1 MKTGLPKQ
9 LALAARGPRGAR
21 SEPTRQAHGCI
32 HVVPATATAPSEL
45 RALAA
50 LHTQSPRRHPTP
62 GTTVSFERQMSHHL
76 RAHRLRREAS
86 AAHHLRE
93 VAGSVAVVVGAA
105 SALGKQLVLELHA
118 AGAHVAAC
126 DGDGAGLEALAAEA
140 KAESQRVSLE
150 VMALLRDTLRP
161 AVAALD
167 KNHDG
172 TVSDQEAF
180 DFFDTNHDQELSPGE
195 LRHGLATLG
204 IERASSSAAV
214 PRRRAQ
220 HDNMPSTCHH
230 QHAAA
235 ALPLLYRFR

>member
-1 MKTGLPKQ
+1 M
-9 LALAARGPRGAR
+9 A
-21 SEPTRQAHGCI
+21 
-32 HVVPATATAPSEL
+32 
-45 RALAA
+45 
-50 LHTQSPRRHPTP
+50 
-62 GTTVSFERQMSHHL
+62 HHL

-214 PRRRAQ
+214 PPRRRAQ